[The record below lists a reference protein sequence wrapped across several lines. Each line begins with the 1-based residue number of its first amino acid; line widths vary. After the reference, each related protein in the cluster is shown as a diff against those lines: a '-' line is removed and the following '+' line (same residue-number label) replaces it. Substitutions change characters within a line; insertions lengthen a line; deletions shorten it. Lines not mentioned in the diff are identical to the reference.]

1 MADHLDRRTVL
12 RLLTLG
18 AAAACASPTAA
29 PPTVAPTSPSSPSS
43 PSGAT
48 TSPPAPAAET
58 TPPTATAPTPVR
70 VDLHCRQDWRA
81 RPAGSGMQAHTI
93 RQLTV
98 HHSAVVAS
106 GGDGPQH
113 LRQYQ
118 DLHMDQHGWPD
129 IAYHVA
135 VDRDGQVFELRPWDL
150 VGDTGTAYDPAGH
163 FLLLLDGN
171 FDEQEPAPAQFDAA
185 ARVLAWA
192 SGHFA
197 VGLDTITGHR
207 DHAVTACPGDAL
219 YRRLD
224 QLAAAAGGLVDSGG
238 VELTPTC

>member
-18 AAAACASPTAA
+18 AAAACARPTAA
-29 PPTVAPTSPSSPSS
+29 PPTVPPSSPS
-43 PSGAT
+43 PSGTAT
-48 TSPPAPAAET
+48 SSPARTPET
-58 TPPTATAPTPVR
+58 PSTEAPPTPAR
-70 VDLHCRQDWRA
+70 VDLHCRQDWKA
-81 RPAGSGMQAHTI
+81 RPAGSGMQPHTI

-106 GGDGPQH
+106 GGDGPRH

-135 VDRDGQVFELRPWDL
+135 VDRDGRVFELRPWDL

-171 FDEQEPAPAQFDAA
+171 FDEQQPAPAQIDAA
-185 ARVLAWA
+185 AGVLAWA
-192 SGHFA
+192 SRHFG
-197 VGLDTITGHR
+197 VGLDTVTGHR
-207 DHAVTACPGDAL
+207 DHASTACPGDAL
-219 YRRLD
+219 YQRLD
-224 QLAAAAGGLVDSGG
+224 ELASQARALVDSGG

>member
-12 RLLTLG
+12 RLMTLG
-18 AAAACASPTAA
+18 AAAACAGPAGVES
-29 PPTVAPTSPSSPSS
+29 TVGPSSPASS
-43 PSGAT
+43 GPP
-48 TSPPAPAAET
+48 TSRPAPAPET
-58 TPPTATAPTPVR
+58 TPPPPTAPPTPVR
-70 VDLHCRQDWRA
+70 VDLHCRQDWQA
-81 RPAGSGMQAHTI
+81 RPAGSGMQPHTI

-98 HHSAVVAS
+98 HHSAVVAR
-106 GGDGPQH
+106 GGDGPRH

-118 DLHMDQHGWPD
+118 DLHMDRRGWPD

-135 VDRDGQVFELRPWDL
+135 VDRDGRVFELRPWDL
-150 VGDTGTAYDPAGH
+150 VGDTGTSYDPAGH

-197 VGLDTITGHR
+197 VGLDTVTGHR

-224 QLAAAAGGLVDSGG
+224 ELAAGARARVAAGG